1 MPGLCRRLAHLCI
14 VVGAETPRASTRTQ
28 RSKAMPEPPTRSIFS
43 SKSSSLSSR
52 PKSENVKMT
61 SLSSRLIDVSHAQ
74 LSPEHV
80 DLVHSVAEGLQ
91 VSWRDDAAKV
101 SSLPSSLLHSKLV
114 LAAFRLGSGARRS
127 W

>member
-1 MPGLCRRLAHLCI
+1 
-14 VVGAETPRASTRTQ
+14 
-28 RSKAMPEPPTRSIFS
+28 
-43 SKSSSLSSR
+43 
-52 PKSENVKMT
+52 MT
-61 SLSSRLIDVSHAQ
+61 SLSPRIVDVSHAQ

-101 SSLPSSLLHSKLV
+101 SSPPSLLFLSLYPND
-114 LAAFRLGSGARRS
+114 AGRRLGSGVRRS